1 MNVALWHQ
9 ICSLR
14 AESGKLL
21 DRTMLLGGAGSG
33 DQAMT
38 RSPGRLAAS
47 GPARTA
53 LASRTRFAAS
63 EPARTVFAEKI
74 RGASDGKATA
84 PATVAPELLQRLRED
99 LLGHLE
105 ILEEQLGKE
114 LTEGEVQLVLFP
126 LVLLCDEMVMV
137 RLPKEQHTQW
147 HLLQSDLFSIN
158 YGGDVFYEF
167 TDEQLAK
174 SDPPGLVFAV
184 LYYCL
189 ACGFAGRFGLDTGK
203 VRRYKGL
210 LSERIT
216 QAAQLVTPAL
226 TTPSEPAPRRRR
238 RGLGAMASEE
248 RPVRLRLS
256 LWALALA
263 MLLIVG
269 FVLLSNP

>member
-1 MNVALWHQ
+1 MTTSNA
-9 ICSLR
+9 SLPP
-14 AESGKLL
+14 GF
-21 DRTMLLGGAGSG
+21 GG
-33 DQAMT
+33 
-38 RSPGRLAAS
+38 R
-47 GPARTA
+47 
-53 LASRTRFAAS
+53 
-63 EPARTVFAEKI
+63 I
-74 RGASDGKATA
+74 TA
-84 PATVAPELLQRLRED
+84 PVQTPAAPSPLRLLPERTIMLCVDVQERLSAAIPPELLQRLRED

-105 ILEEQLGKE
+105 VLEEQLGKE

-216 QAAQLVTPAL
+216 QAAQLATPAL

-238 RGLGAMASEE
+238 RGLAAMASEE

-263 MLLIVG
+263 ILLVVG

>member
-1 MNVALWHQ
+1 M
-9 ICSLR
+9 
-14 AESGKLL
+14 KLSHWNL
-21 DRTMLLGGAGSG
+21 IIAMRSDIVRLLERT
-33 DQAMT
+33 
-38 RSPGRLAAS
+38 LAVDN
-47 GPARTA
+47 
-53 LASRTRFAAS
+53 TRFGERSSAL
-63 EPARTVFAEKI
+63 PVDLGT
-74 RGASDGKATA
+74 
-84 PATVAPELLQRLRED
+84 LQRLQVELRTKLDALRDNLNRE
-99 LLGHLE
+99 
-105 ILEEQLGKE
+105 
-114 LTEGEVQLVLFP
+114 LVENETYLVMFP
-126 LVLLCDEMVMV
+126 LVLLCDEMVMS
-137 RLPKEQHTQW
+137 RLAKEQQTRW
-147 HLLQSDLFSIN
+147 SLLQSELFEIN

-263 MLLIVG
+263 ILLVVG